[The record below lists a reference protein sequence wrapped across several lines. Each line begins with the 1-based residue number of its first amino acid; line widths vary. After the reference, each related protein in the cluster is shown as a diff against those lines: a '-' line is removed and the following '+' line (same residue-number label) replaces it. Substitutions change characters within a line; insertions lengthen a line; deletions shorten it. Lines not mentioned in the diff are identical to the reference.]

1 MTITCGKD
9 SAMQVES
16 RANLEL
22 AAETIFDVTGQ
33 AVQMIYIEDCL
44 GIVGKTEIGCEAA
57 GHLRVENNLWYL
69 DGTYLLDGIKILNA
83 QIFDYDL

>member
-1 MTITCGKD
+1 
-9 SAMQVES
+9 MQIES
-16 RANLEL
+16 SANLEL

-33 AVQMIYIEDCL
+33 AVQTIHIEDCL
-44 GIVGKTEIGCEAA
+44 GIVGKIENGCEAA

-69 DGTYLLDGIKILNA
+69 DRTYLLDGTKILNA